1 MITALLSTR
10 KNSALH
16 HSQTLVKLRGCLCS
30 LLCPEQYYME
40 VKTYKDNPVTEK
52 VVLNETVVSTNVSL
66 CVLHIVQPFW
76 QCSVGFLVL
85 NNPLQES
92 ASVTST
98 RPTAPGRDPT
108 CALPT
113 PFSSGAPA
121 VSACLNIK
129 LADGLRRTSFVMPL
143 PSPTSVAAS
152 LHLPQTVTGSNI
164 CVTQVYHQHH
174 DPFTAQCRMATKL
187 CRKLLPMCHSPG
199 GSLRAVEASL
209 CALAVSW
216 RGVARSLFL
225 SGEASCKT
233 HAIFSFLNV
242 INGGPVSRVH
252 SEPPLLLF
260 SKRHKDTADAWQ
272 PYTSELEIRSEDI
285 CPEKS

>member
-1 MITALLSTR
+1 MITAFLSTR

-52 VVLNETVVSTNVSL
+52 VVLNKTVVSTNVSL

-98 RPTAPGRDPT
+98 RPMAPGRDPT

-129 LADGLRRTSFVMPL
+129 LADGLRRNLICHAPALTRQCCCFSSPSPDCDGVRHLSHTGL
-143 PSPTSVAAS
+143 PSAS
-152 LHLPQTVTGSNI
+152 
-164 CVTQVYHQHH
+164 
-174 DPFTAQCRMATKL
+174 
-187 CRKLLPMCHSPG
+187 
-199 GSLRAVEASL
+199 
-209 CALAVSW
+209 
-216 RGVARSLFL
+216 RSLY
-225 SGEASCKT
+225 SS
-233 HAIFSFLNV
+233 
-242 INGGPVSRVH
+242 VSH
-252 SEPPLLLF
+252 GN
-260 SKRHKDTADAWQ
+260 
-272 PYTSELEIRSEDI
+272 
-285 CPEKS
+285 